1 MTDNEI
7 GYDPFLWSVQDDPYP
22 YYNRLREE
30 APVYRLAARD
40 LWVVTRWDDCMA
52 VLNAPREWSSA
63 RGNFF
68 NELPQRLGV
77 AMPSTDPPRH
87 TELRTMMESVFSAG
101 RIAALEPMIRAT
113 TRALIGRVAG
123 GEFDFVSAI
132 ASPLTASVMGQLFG
146 IPRSD
151 FPQLG
156 AWLAAAVHTRESN
169 QSGTPAPEFALLF
182 RYIAD
187 MVRSR
192 RATPTDDMT
201 TALTAVEVAG
211 RHLSDDEIVIGIGTI
226 IAAAI
231 QSLNMQLGN
240 VLYAL
245 AQHPEQRALVR
256 AEPARIPAMLEEAAR
271 WDAAIQC
278 LLRNATCEQTVA
290 GVTLPTG
297 SWVLVCFAAANHD
310 PAQFPDAERFDVLRQ
325 LDSHLGFSWGPHQ
338 CFGRPLAR
346 LTMRVAFEELLPA
359 LGDYRLAL
367 DQAVRTR
374 NPNMRGFQKLPV
386 IY

>member
-1 MTDNEI
+1 MSDNDI
-7 GYDPFLWSVQDDPYP
+7 GYDPFLWSVQDNPYP
-22 YYNRLREE
+22 YYKRMREE
-30 APVYRLAARD
+30 APVYHLAARE
-40 LWVVTRWDDCMA
+40 LWAVTRWHDCMA
-52 VLNAPREWSSA
+52 VLTEPQQWSST

-77 AMPSTDPPRH
+77 SIPTTDPPRH
-87 TELRTMMESVFSAG
+87 TELRAMMEQVFNAD

-113 TRALIGRVAG
+113 TRHLIGRLAG
-123 GEFDFVSAI
+123 GECEFVSAI
-132 ASPLTASVMGQLFG
+132 AAPLTASIMGKLFG
-146 IPRSD
+146 IPSSD
-151 FPQLG
+151 FGQLG

-169 QSGTPAPEFALLF
+169 NSGTPAPEFALLF

-187 MVRSR
+187 MISSR
-192 RATPTDDMT
+192 RAVPTDDLT
-201 TALTAVEVAG
+201 SALTQIEVAG
-211 RHLSDDEIVIGIGTI
+211 ARLTDEEIMIGIGTI

-240 VLYAL
+240 VLAAL

-271 WDAAIQC
+271 WDPAIQC
-278 LLRNATCEQTVA
+278 LLRTAMRDGEIA
-290 GVTLPTG
+290 GVAIPAG
-297 SWVLVCFAAANHD
+297 SWVLVSFAAANHD
-310 PAQFPDAERFDVLRQ
+310 SAQFADAERFDIARE
-325 LDSHLGFSWGPHQ
+325 LDRHLGFSWGPHQ

-359 LGDYRLAL
+359 LGDYGLAL

-374 NPNMRGFQKLPV
+374 NPNMRGFQKLP
-386 IY
+386 ITF